1 MLSSRNPHACYLQN
15 LNDDG
20 KLHNGLTASL
30 CSRAAP
36 PQKHKLI
43 AKRGGENSIPL
54 IKQIQQNAQNAIS
67 TNVSVGCHR
76 QLWWTLPLSFLRV
89 QLCFQVSEICIICWK
104 SSSVQTFRMNF
115 KHIWCTF
122 WCTVSLASVDRT
134 IDFEVVPVG
143 IFQRTLLW
151 RTFYSLHGLF
161 NNILLNNSGIELY
174 MLILPAFI
182 HARYYIRNSIS
193 AEPCQTIVSAFFY
206 FFFWSLQLSTI
217 WLYLHVREKWRNHWP
232 EFGLM
237 VLKWYFWAILWCC
250 SLQKL
255 QNSP

>member
-1 MLSSRNPHACYLQN
+1 
-15 LNDDG
+15 
-20 KLHNGLTASL
+20 
-30 CSRAAP
+30 
-36 PQKHKLI
+36 
-43 AKRGGENSIPL
+43 
-54 IKQIQQNAQNAIS
+54 
-67 TNVSVGCHR
+67 
-76 QLWWTLPLSFLRV
+76 
-89 QLCFQVSEICIICWK
+89 
-104 SSSVQTFRMNF
+104 MNF

-193 AEPCQTIVSAFFY
+193 AEPCQTIVSAFF

-217 WLYLHVREKWRNHWP
+217 WLYLHVRETWRNHWP
-232 EFGLM
+232 GFGLM
-237 VLKWYFWAILWCC
+237 VVKWPSKTTKLTLREKKILKHMLLFC
-250 SLQKL
+250 SDLRAVGVEQKRTLAATEELGDGTRTFNYGPHLQTGPSASVRIISGGAPWPPPL
-255 QNSP
+255 SPSMNQTFHYMLTLLSCAECMYAMGKWRGIGNLKGDG

>member
-43 AKRGGENSIPL
+43 AKGGGGGNSIPL

-76 QLWWTLPLSFLRV
+76 HLWWTLPLSFLRV

-104 SSSVQTFRMNF
+104 SSSVQTFGMNF

-134 IDFEVVPVG
+134 IDFEVVMESSKGLYYGGHFTRCMVYS
-143 IFQRTLLW
+143 T
-151 RTFYSLHGLF
+151 TFSW
-161 NNILLNNSGIELY
+161 IIQELN
-174 MLILPAFI
+174 
-182 HARYYIRNSIS
+182 YI
-193 AEPCQTIVSAFFY
+193 C
-206 FFFWSLQLSTI
+206 
-217 WLYLHVREKWRNHWP
+217 
-232 EFGLM
+232 
-237 VLKWYFWAILWCC
+237 
-250 SLQKL
+250 
-255 QNSP
+255 